1 MSIPLSFANG
11 LRFWVVGY
19 LHWQNAS
26 KKKKKML
33 SLFKD
38 SGNYDDPWAKSSLL
52 PVFINKVLLKHGNI
66 HLFTYGC
73 FQPKRAKTLA
83 YKPKVF
89 TAWFF
94 THRKVMLTLGLTSL
108 PTLIQTSILI
118 KPGWSAC
125 DTAKN
130 RIWERKL
137 KVPSNKGNCS
147 MEQIKVKP
155 KSFKMNWRYQSSGIQ
170 QY

>member
-1 MSIPLSFANG
+1 
-11 LRFWVVGY
+11 
-19 LHWQNAS
+19 
-26 KKKKKML
+26 ML
-33 SLFKD
+33 NLFKD

-73 FQPKRAKTLA
+73 FQPETAKTLA

-94 THRKVMLTLGLTSL
+94 THRKVVLTLGLTSS

-130 RIWERKL
+130 RIWERKW
-137 KVPSNKGNCS
+137 KVPSNKGDCP

-155 KSFKMNWRYQSSGIQ
+155 KSFKMNWWYLLTDLRVLTNIS
-170 QY
+170 

>member
-1 MSIPLSFANG
+1 MVWDFAWLAIAIG
-11 LRFWVVGY
+11 RMHLK
-19 LHWQNAS
+19 

-33 SLFKD
+33 NLFKD

-73 FQPKRAKTLA
+73 FQPETAKTLA

-94 THRKVMLTLGLTSL
+94 THRKVVLTLGLTSS

-137 KVPSNKGNCS
+137 KVPSNKGDCP

-170 QY
+170 EY